1 MAWFGT
7 RTYVGA
13 SWTVM
18 AVADGSMTWTEITA
32 SNPFPNTIALALSF
46 RDANGAPDGRFFAT
60 RTLAGMTQTTF
71 LVRNL
76 TVPNSTTG
84 WFTLTSSPTPIV
96 PMAVIYWSLAAKNQT
111 EVYNVP
117 IEQLDADGFPIGD
130 AGAQPRPPEKL
141 DWHRPLATE
150 LLAAAAVSDEH
161 ARAVLEF
168 SGPRSPSR
176 DRSTQLSR
184 SRTRWGC
191 SWTTRQ
197 PSSAAAL
204 EGFPSA
210 KSHVVAA
217 PTRQALL

>member
-18 AVADGSMTWTEITA
+18 AAADGSMTWTEITA
-32 SNPFPNTIALALSF
+32 TNPFPNTIALALSF
-46 RDANGAPDGRFFAT
+46 RDANGAPDARFFAT
-60 RTLAGMTQTTF
+60 RTLAGFAQTTF

-96 PMAVIYWSLAAKNQT
+96 PMAVIYWGLASKNQT

-130 AGAQPRPPEKL
+130 ATAQPRPTERL
-141 DWHRPLATE
+141 DWHRPLATD

-161 ARAVLEF
+161 GRAVLEF
-168 SGPRSPSR
+168 LRAAESEPGSLDATDPFTYAIGLLLDDEAAEFRSGLGSVR
-176 DRSTQLSR
+176 
-184 SRTRWGC
+184 
-191 SWTTRQ
+191 
-197 PSSAAAL
+197 
-204 EGFPSA
+204 
-210 KSHVVAA
+210 
-217 PTRQALL
+217 